1 MTDAE
6 GAAPITAP
14 AEPRTYEFEFRG
26 RGGEYFG
33 IWIVNL
39 ALTVITLGIYS
50 AWATVRTRRYFRG
63 NAMLA
68 GHAFDY
74 HASPVRILIGRAIA
88 VLLLVA
94 YNISTAFTQYALLF
108 WFPVFIAVIPWL
120 INSSLRFN
128 ARNTSYRNV
137 RFNFTGTYWGAMKAY
152 LLWPMVG
159 ILTFGLL
166 IPLARR
172 ARDYFYVNHH
182 TYGGRPFATRFDAGT
197 IYGIYIL
204 AVLMGIGLA
213 LVGSVLA
220 FAAFATI
227 PDPAHLDPARM
238 ILFQPLL
245 LAVVIVIE
253 LAFISIG
260 VWVATR
266 VFNLVV
272 GNTLLD
278 GRHRLGA
285 SLSALQMTYILVTN
299 VILTVV
305 TLGIYYPWAQVR
317 MTRYRLENMRLEAL
331 SDLDEFTS
339 ETFKTQSAVGEEIAG
354 FFDLDFGL

>member
-1 MTDAE
+1 MDKE
-6 GAAPITAP
+6 GAAATTPLP
-14 AEPRTYEFEFRG
+14 VPRTYEFEFRG
-26 RGGEYFG
+26 TGGEYFG

-63 NAMLA
+63 NTVLA
-68 GHAFDY
+68 GHTFDY
-74 HASPVRILIGRAIA
+74 HASPVRILIGRIIA

-94 YNISTAFTQYALLF
+94 YNISTTFTQYALFF
-108 WFPVFIAVIPWL
+108 WIPVFVAVIPWL

-137 RFNFTGTYWGAMKAY
+137 RFNFTGRYWTAVKAY
-152 LLWPMVG
+152 LLWPLAG
-159 ILTFGLL
+159 ILTGGLL

-204 AVLMGIGLA
+204 AVLMGLGLF
-213 LVGSVLA
+213 LVGGAMA

-227 PDPAHLDPARM
+227 PDPAHLDPAKV

-245 LAVVIVIE
+245 LAVIVVIE
-253 LAFISIG
+253 LAFIAIG
-260 VWVATR
+260 VWITTR
-266 VFNLVV
+266 IFNLVV
-272 GNTLLD
+272 SSTLLD

-285 SLSALQMTYILVTN
+285 SLSALRMTYILITN

-305 TLGIYYPWAQVR
+305 TLGIFYPWAQVR
-317 MTRYRLENMRLEAL
+317 MTRYRIENMRLEAQ

-339 ETFKTQSAVGEEIAG
+339 ETFATQSAVGEEIAG
-354 FFDLDFGL
+354 FFDLDIGL